1 MDEQQKKNGEFEK
14 FCLTRDS
21 RVYFPSLHDMCIISS
36 VIEGCKSG
44 LYARSRGGERC
55 SSYVILQYTRVPEC
69 PFDSNKTSW
78 LSIQSNCLF
87 LRETSSKERCTRIFR
102 SFKIH
107 SRKRKFWIEML
118 KGIVSY
124 IYIHTHILI
133 TVRRNNVLH
142 NIFSVI

>member
-1 MDEQQKKNGEFEK
+1 MDKFSILGNHPVMIGEKRNCWISVFFKSKAMCNNKFVKWTSNKRKMESLKNFV
-14 FCLTRDS
+14 TRDS
-21 RVYFPSLHDMCIISS
+21 SVYFPSLHDMCIISS

-87 LRETSSKERCTRIFR
+87 LRETSSKERCTRYF
-102 SFKIH
+102 
-107 SRKRKFWIEML
+107 
-118 KGIVSY
+118 
-124 IYIHTHILI
+124 
-133 TVRRNNVLH
+133 
-142 NIFSVI
+142 